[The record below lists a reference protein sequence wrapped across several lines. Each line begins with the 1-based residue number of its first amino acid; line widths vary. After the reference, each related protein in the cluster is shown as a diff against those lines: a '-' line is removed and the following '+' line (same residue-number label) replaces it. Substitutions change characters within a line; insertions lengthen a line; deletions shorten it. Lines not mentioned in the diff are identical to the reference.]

1 MSGNICYVKNALK
14 LTTKLMG
21 KRKRMV
27 LFIRIEIM
35 FLFIRIEIYYSILPN
50 KSQTEIAISMYNTQK
65 IQNGFSN
72 FEV

>member
-1 MSGNICYVKNALK
+1 
-14 LTTKLMG
+14 MG

-65 IQNGFSN
+65 VQNGFSN